1 MSVCWDSG
9 SGHRSIMT
17 FGGFRDKA
25 KPPGF
30 RGRRKICSR
39 FVLGQ
44 WFNMPVIGVS
54 ASRGCSDD
62 AKECMEPP
70 VEDLIFK
77 GIPASPGV
85 AQGGAALLVHRELEI
100 PDFQIE
106 EKEIPAEIERF
117 ERAILDTRYQITKIQ
132 GEVAAKLGEDE
143 ARIFD
148 AHLLV
153 IEDKALIDE
162 TIREMEES
170 RRNIVRSFHT
180 VSQRYIDAFARI
192 DDEYLRERAAD
203 IRDVSRRL
211 LQNLMGVDSH
221 GLARAAEG
229 GILVCHDISPSETA
243 GLEKGKIQAIVT
255 DVGSRTSHAVIM
267 ARSIQVPAVVGL
279 RDFSK
284 KVRNGDMILVD
295 GYDGVVV
302 VNPSQETLER
312 YGQIQKEKKTL
323 EERITSVATES
334 SVTRDGRKIP
344 LRANIEG
351 VEGLPRIRATGA
363 EGVGLFR
370 TEYLFL
376 SHLRFPSEEEQFQS
390 YRRVAESFAPF
401 PVTIRTLDFGADK
414 VDRNSRYYNEE
425 ANPFLGF
432 RAIRFCLEF
441 VDVFKDQLRA
451 ILRASHYGRIK
462 MMYPMISGA
471 EELKRARALTEE
483 VKEELTRAGI
493 PFDPEMAIGSMIEV
507 PSAAL
512 VADTLARNC
521 DFFSIGTNDLIQYLL
536 AIDRL
541 NDRIAHLYEPAHPAV
556 LRTVQAIVASAKR
569 NNLPVSV
576 CGEMAGD
583 PIYLP
588 LLLGLGVDEISVV
601 PSALAVSKYLI
612 RNVRQT
618 EMEELA
624 NRALEMEDP
633 KEIFECAELFYR
645 QHVLEK

>member
-1 MSVCWDSG
+1 MRRMD
-9 SGHRSIMT
+9 
-17 FGGFRDKA
+17 
-25 KPPGF
+25 PP
-30 RGRRKICSR
+30 
-39 FVLGQ
+39 
-44 WFNMPVIGVS
+44 
-54 ASRGCSDD
+54 A
-62 AKECMEPP
+62 
-70 VEDLIFK
+70 EDLVYK

-85 AQGGAALLVHRELEI
+85 AQGPASLLIHRELEI
-100 PDFQIE
+100 PDFQVD

-117 ERAILDTRYQITKIQ
+117 ERALLDTRYQITKIR
-132 GEVAAKLGEDE
+132 GEVALKLGEDE

-162 TIREMEES
+162 TIREMEDS
-170 RRNIVRSFHT
+170 RRNIVHSFHT
-180 VSQRYIDAFARI
+180 VSTRYIDAFARI
-192 DDEYLRERAAD
+192 DDEYLRERATD

-221 GLARAAEG
+221 GLHRSTEAG
-229 GILVCHDISPSETA
+229 VLVCHDISPSETA
-243 GLEKGKIQAIVT
+243 ALEKGKVQAIVT

-279 RDFSK
+279 RDISK
-284 KVRNGDMILVD
+284 KVRTGDIVLVD
-295 GYDGVVV
+295 GYDGLVI
-302 VNPSQETLER
+302 VNPSRDTLAR
-312 YGQIQKEKKTL
+312 YGHIQQQKKTL
-323 EERITSVATES
+323 EDRITAIASEA
-334 SVTRDGRKIP
+334 SVTQDGHRIP

-351 VEGLPRIRATGA
+351 VEDLARVRAAGA

-376 SHLRFPSEEEQFQS
+376 SHLRFPGEEEQFQA
-390 YRRVAESFAPF
+390 YRRVAEAFAPH

-414 VDRNSRYYNEE
+414 VDRHSRFYNEE

-441 VDVFKDQLRA
+441 TDVFKDQLRA
-451 ILRASHYGRIK
+451 ILRASHYGHVK
-462 MMYPMISGA
+462 MMYPMISGV

-483 VKEELTRAGI
+483 AKEELTKSGI
-493 PFDPEMAIGSMIEV
+493 PFDPDMAIGSMIEV

-512 VADTLARNC
+512 TADTLARHC

-541 NDRIAHLYEPAHPAV
+541 NDRIAHLYEPTHPAV
-556 LRTVQAIVASAKR
+556 LRTVQTIVDAAHRHQLK
-569 NNLPVSV
+569 VSV

-588 LLLGLGVDEISVV
+588 LLLGLGVDEVSVV
-601 PSALAVSKYLI
+601 TSALAVSKFLV
-612 RNVRQT
+612 RNVSQT
-618 EMEELA
+618 QMSDLVRRSLALDDAKLIFAEAEM
-624 NRALEMEDP
+624 
-633 KEIFECAELFYR
+633 FYR
-645 QHVLEK
+645 QHVLEPGS